1 MPGTAPFQLYVD
13 LPAISSAVIA
23 SGTVTITT
31 ASFHSVATGSYV
43 QVEGLGGAGTAMN
56 GVFQVTASSGTT
68 LTYTSGTTSGTATG
82 TALATGAASQDVLNP
97 LGNYS
102 SAARPF
108 AVYVE
113 LESLSMSAS
122 GDGNT
127 SSMAFTL
134 LQDVTPTTGP
144 WHLSIPDQARIR
156 LYKKNTGSTPT
167 DSTDLY
173 FIGTISSI
181 AARMNESGQ
190 GTISDINIEEVNG
203 VLDRLVVFGKERQA
217 RDPEGEGGFS
227 RSGNVTTVTTS
238 TDHGYAVGDKV
249 RIASVIGGSNATFN
263 GTFTIAS
270 TPDEVTFTYAN
281 SGNDATGD
289 SWRNIGTIA
298 HATKGTKKILNK
310 VRVNLS
316 GTAFHGLSSGDTVQ
330 IRDAVG
336 SSDKA
341 TAQINAVFTGSNVVK
356 ISTTVLE
363 LTLSSALTTAQTWTG
378 AGEIRGI
385 VTITPIGSQTQTTIP
400 IVGGEDE
407 GDAVRK
413 VLSTVNSYKRREY
426 PVQRLVSTTTTSG
439 ISSSVAAS
447 SDAGLSIPG
456 GTLRSVLDSIV
467 ELYGGQD
474 SKERRYFINLT
485 NRALQYRLVD
495 TASQP
500 TYANAPYRI
509 TTSSPGT
516 PDTTTAA
523 ASIAPYSLEVS
534 YDHQT
539 TKQALFGL
547 NSTTGATTRKVVKYT
562 EVGFTNRSGSP
573 VFDGVV
579 EFPTA
584 AASPATQVTRAAK
597 SYFIERHKPLL
608 TGTFTLR
615 GAGTAAHNNLGFS
628 AGYYQTGASTFSLQ
642 TKWEPGQFVFIEC
655 VPLSLSGLFRVETVD
670 WSLEPGSYVQVI
682 RVTFNRR
689 SPNNLVDAIKK
700 GGIS

>member
-1 MPGTAPFQLYVD
+1 MSGTAPFQLYVD
-13 LPAISSAVIA
+13 LPAISAAVIL

-31 ASFHSVATGSYV
+31 SSAHSVATGSYV
-43 QVEGLGGAGTAMN
+43 QVEGLAGAGTAMN
-56 GVFQVTASSGTT
+56 GVFQVTATSGTT
-68 LTYTSGTTSGTATG
+68 LRYTSGATSGTVTG
-82 TALATGAASQDVLNP
+82 TNLATGAASQDVLNP
-97 LGNYS
+97 LGSYA
-102 SAARPF
+102 SASRPF

-113 LESLSMSAS
+113 LESLAMSAS

-127 SSMAFTL
+127 SSMSFTI

-156 LYKKNTGSTPT
+156 LYKKNTGSAPT
-167 DSTDLY
+167 DATDLY
-173 FIGTISSI
+173 FIGTISGVS
-181 AARMNESGQ
+181 ARINDSGQ
-190 GTISDINIEEVNG
+190 GTICDVEIEEVNG
-203 VLDRLVVFGKERQA
+203 LLDRLVVFGKTRQA
-217 RDPEGEGGFS
+217 RDPEGEGAFS

-238 TDHGYAVGDKV
+238 TDHGYAIGDQVK
-249 RIASVIGGSNATFN
+249 IASVIGGSNASFN
-263 GTFTIAS
+263 GTFTITS
-270 TPDEVTFTYAN
+270 TPSDDTFTYAN
-281 SGNDATGD
+281 SGNTATGD
-289 SWRNIGTIA
+289 NWRGIGTIA
-298 HATKGTKKILNK
+298 HALKGSKKVLNK
-310 VRVNLS
+310 VRVTLAS
-316 GTAFHGLSSGDTVQ
+316 TAYHGLKSGDTIQ

-336 SSDKA
+336 STPKA
-341 TAQINAVFTGSNVVK
+341 TAQINAIFTGSNVVR
-356 ISTTVLE
+356 ISDTVLE
-363 LTLSSALTTAQTWTG
+363 LTLSSKLDNAQTWTS

-400 IVGGEDE
+400 IIGGEDE

-426 PVQRLVSTTTTSG
+426 PVQRLVSTSTTSG

-485 NRALQYRLVD
+485 NRALQYRLVN
-495 TASQP
+495 TANQP
-500 TYANAPYRI
+500 AFANAPYRI

-516 PDTTTAA
+516 PNTTTAA
-523 ASIAPYSLEVS
+523 ASIAPHSLEVS

-539 TKQALFGL
+539 TKQALFGMS
-547 NSTTGATTRKVVKYT
+547 STTGATTRKVIKYT
-562 EVGFTNRSGSP
+562 EVGFSNRAGAP

-628 AGYYQTGASTFSLQ
+628 AGYYQTGASSFALQ
-642 TKWEPGQFVFIEC
+642 SRWEPGQWVHIEC
-655 VPLSLSGLFRVETVD
+655 VPLSLSGIFRVETVD
-670 WSLEPGSYVQVI
+670 WSLEPGSYIQVI

-689 SPNNLVDAIKK
+689 SPNNLVDTIKR
-700 GGIS
+700 GNF